1 MASAP
6 HSDLTWLSSDSA
18 LARNI
23 GRPLNRFLHVEAAGG
38 LVLLAATAA
47 ALIWANSPW
56 SDTYFDFWHTE
67 IELQVGAVDV
77 FSKAGHA
84 HFTMEELVNDGLM
97 AVFFFVIGLEIKR
110 ELVVGMLRNRRD
122 AALPLFAA
130 IGGIVVPALIYA
142 AFNAGG
148 AGADGWGIP
157 MATDIAFA
165 VGVVSLLGDKIP
177 RALRVFLLSLAI
189 VDDIAAI
196 LVIAVFYTEQVS
208 IEWLVVAALLGVVV
222 YGMRRAHVW
231 YYPVYIAVGVLMWWA
246 GFKSGVHATIAG
258 VALGLIT
265 PARPLLSEDDALEI
279 AGSLS
284 ERPDVSPSDVQLASF
299 HLRESVSVAERL
311 ETAIHPISS
320 FLIIPVFALANAGV
334 ELSASGISD
343 AARSSV
349 TLGVVVGLVVGKTVG
364 ITLFSMV
371 ATKLGLAQYPT
382 GMGTRQLLGLSMLAG
397 IGFTVSLFITG
408 LAGFDD
414 PSLVDQ
420 AKIGILAASAL
431 AATGG
436 LLILSR
442 AAASPGEAG
451 HDPPSSPRG
460 QGSKGIT
467 DSAR

>member
-1 MASAP
+1 
-6 HSDLTWLSSDSA
+6 
-18 LARNI
+18 
-23 GRPLNRFLHVEAAGG
+23 
-38 LVLLAATAA
+38 VLLVATAA

-56 SDTYFDFWHTE
+56 SDTYFDFWHAE
-67 IELQVGAVDV
+67 IDVQVGTVDV

-84 HFTMEELVNDGLM
+84 RFTMEELVNDGLM

-130 IGGIVVPALIYA
+130 LGGIVVPALIYA
-142 AFNAGG
+142 AFNAGD

-157 MATDIAFA
+157 MATDIAFV

-189 VDDIAAI
+189 VDDIVAI

-208 IEWLVVAALLGVVV
+208 IEWLVIAVLLGVVV
-222 YGMRRAHVW
+222 YGMRRARVW
-231 YYPVYIAVGVLMWWA
+231 YYPVYVVVGAFLWWA

-265 PARPLLSEDDALEI
+265 PARPLLSEDEALQV

-284 ERPDVSPSDVQLASF
+284 ERPDVSPADVRLASF

-320 FLIIPVFALANAGV
+320 FFIIPVFALANAGV

-349 TLGVVVGLVVGKTVG
+349 TIGVVVGLVVGKTVG
-364 ITLFSMV
+364 ITVFSLA
-371 ATKLGLAQYPT
+371 ATKLGLAQFPV
-382 GMGTRQLLGLSMLAG
+382 GMGMRQLLGLSMLAG

-414 PSLVDQ
+414 PALVDQ
-420 AKIGILAASAL
+420 AKIGILAASAV
-431 AATGG
+431 AAAGG
-436 LLILSR
+436 LLILSS
-442 AAASPGEAG
+442 A
-451 HDPPSSPRG
+451 
-460 QGSKGIT
+460 T
-467 DSAR
+467 DSLDDDRHDLPSTPRE